1 MNYGPIDL
9 LIIQP
14 SPFCNIDC
22 SYCYL
27 PERSNTN
34 KIKAE
39 TVQKLMERVVEAD
52 LIDNRITI
60 VWHAGEPLAVPLSY
74 YQTYFDIINANT
86 PRDVKIKHSIQSNG
100 MLITEE
106 WCRFIKE
113 NDISIGL
120 SIDGPEF
127 LHDKNRVTR
136 AGKGTLAK
144 ALEGAA
150 LLKKNN
156 IRFHVIAVITA
167 ESCHY
172 PDEIF
177 NFFNDLGVHY
187 LGLNFEEVE
196 GGNTSS
202 SFGNGRTENVSAFLD
217 RLYELQEQNEH
228 RMVIREFLNS
238 KQGIIGDPFAEHY
251 KVTDGMRF
259 NHQTTPY
266 AIISVDYEGNFSSF
280 SPELLGQKSER
291 YGDFALGNVFTDSF
305 KDALDT
311 AKFRLIHDDIQSG
324 ISSCKSNCEYFYVCG
339 GGAPSNKY
347 YENGSFDSTE
357 TLFCKLSIKAPTD
370 IVLAQ
375 LEKEVG
381 ILRNDQ

>member
-1 MNYGPIDL
+1 MNYGPLDL

-39 TVQKLMERVVEAD
+39 TVEKLMQRVIEAD
-52 LIDNRITI
+52 LIDQRITI

-86 PRDVKIKHSIQSNG
+86 PGHVKIKHSIQSNG
-100 MLITEE
+100 MLVTEE

-113 NDISIGL
+113 NEISIGL
-120 SIDGPEF
+120 SIDGREF

-136 AGKGTLAK
+136 SGKGTHAK

-150 LLKKNN
+150 LLQKHN
-156 IRFHVIAVITA
+156 IQFHVIAVITA
-167 ESCHY
+167 ESCKY

-177 NFFNDLGVHY
+177 NFFNGLGIHY

-196 GGNTSS
+196 GGNTTS
-202 SFGNGRTENVSAFLD
+202 SFDHGRSEDVSSFLN
-217 RLYELQEQNEH
+217 RLYELQEQNDH
-228 RMVIREFLNS
+228 QMVIREFLNS

-291 YGDFALGNVFTDSF
+291 YGDFALGNVYNSSL

-311 AKFRLIHDDIQSG
+311 AKFRLINDDIQNG
-324 ISSCKSNCEYFYVCG
+324 IAACKSTCEYFYVCG

-347 YENGSFDSTE
+347 YENGSFNSTE
-357 TLFCKLSIKAPTD
+357 TQFCKLSIKAPTD

-381 ILRNDQ
+381 IRS